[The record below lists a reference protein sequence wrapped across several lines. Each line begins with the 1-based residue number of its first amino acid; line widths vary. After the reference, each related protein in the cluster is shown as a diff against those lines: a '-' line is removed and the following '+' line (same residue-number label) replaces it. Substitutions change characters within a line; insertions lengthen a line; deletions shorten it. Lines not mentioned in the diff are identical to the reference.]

1 MIKKLFLVALTALPM
16 TLAAQNF
23 KFGTVN
29 SVEIFNL
36 MPEKATAEQQLEA
49 LQKQY
54 EAEFVK
60 MQEEFSAKYK
70 EFVDAQETMPE
81 NIKQRRMQEIQE
93 IQQRIQNFR
102 EVAASDLEE
111 QQGKLMA
118 PIQEKMSTAI
128 KAVGEENGFT
138 FIFDVNILMY
148 SGAQAIDAT
157 PLVKAKLGLK

>member
-1 MIKKLFLVALTALPM
+1 MALPM

-54 EAEFVK
+54 EAESVK

-102 EVAASDLEE
+102 EVAISDLEE

-148 SGAQAIDAT
+148 SGTQAIDAT

>member
-1 MIKKLFLVALTALPM
+1 MIKKLFLVALMALPM

-54 EAEFVK
+54 EAESVK

>member
-1 MIKKLFLVALTALPM
+1 MIKKLFLVALMALPM

>member
-1 MIKKLFLVALTALPM
+1 MIKKLFLVALMALPM

-36 MPEKATAEQQLEA
+36 MPEKTTAEQQLEA

>member
-1 MIKKLFLVALTALPM
+1 MIKKLFLVALMALPM

-36 MPEKATAEQQLEA
+36 MPEKASAEQQLEA

-148 SGAQAIDAT
+148 SGTQAIDAT

>member
-1 MIKKLFLVALTALPM
+1 MIKKLFLVALMALPM

-36 MPEKATAEQQLEA
+36 MPEKNTAEQQLEA

>member
-1 MIKKLFLVALTALPM
+1 MIKKLFLVALMALPM

-29 SVEIFNL
+29 SVEVFNL
-36 MPEKATAEQQLEA
+36 MPEKASAEQQLEA

-148 SGAQAIDAT
+148 SGTQAIDAT

>member
-1 MIKKLFLVALTALPM
+1 MIKKLFLVALMALPM

-54 EAEFVK
+54 EAESVK

-102 EVAASDLEE
+102 EVAISDLEE

-148 SGAQAIDAT
+148 SGTQAIDAT

>member
-1 MIKKLFLVALTALPM
+1 MIKKLFLVALMALPM

-36 MPEKATAEQQLEA
+36 MPEKATAEQQFEA

-111 QQGKLMA
+111 QQNKLMA
-118 PIQEKMSTAI
+118 PIQEKMSMAI

>member
-1 MIKKLFLVALTALPM
+1 MIKKLFLVALMALPM

-36 MPEKATAEQQLEA
+36 MPEKTTAEQQLEA

-111 QQGKLMA
+111 QQGKLMT

>member
-1 MIKKLFLVALTALPM
+1 MIKKLFLVALMALPM

-29 SVEIFNL
+29 SVEVFNL
-36 MPEKATAEQQLEA
+36 MPEKASAEQQLEA

-111 QQGKLMA
+111 QQGKLMT

>member
-1 MIKKLFLVALTALPM
+1 MIKKLFLVALMALPM

-36 MPEKATAEQQLEA
+36 MPEKTTAEQQLEA

-148 SGAQAIDAT
+148 SGTQAIDAT

>member
-1 MIKKLFLVALTALPM
+1 MIKKLFLVALMALPM

-29 SVEIFNL
+29 SVEVFNL
-36 MPEKATAEQQLEA
+36 MPEKTSAEQQLEA

-148 SGAQAIDAT
+148 SGTQAIDAT

>member
-1 MIKKLFLVALTALPM
+1 MIKKLFLVALMALPM

-111 QQGKLMA
+111 QQNKLMA
-118 PIQEKMSTAI
+118 PIQEKMSMAI

>member
-1 MIKKLFLVALTALPM
+1 MIKKLFLVALMALPM

-111 QQGKLMA
+111 QQNKLMA

>member
-1 MIKKLFLVALTALPM
+1 MIKKLFLVALMALPM

-54 EAEFVK
+54 EAESVK

-102 EVAASDLEE
+102 EVAISDLEE

>member
-1 MIKKLFLVALTALPM
+1 MIKKLFLVALMALPM

-148 SGAQAIDAT
+148 SGTQAIDAT

>member
-1 MIKKLFLVALTALPM
+1 MIKKLFLVALMALPM

-54 EAEFVK
+54 EAESVK

-111 QQGKLMA
+111 QQNKLMA